1 MYERR
6 KRGPIVPQ
14 IKNKGEGAECFDE
27 YDPPSDKEKGEY
39 TKEMMGKWEH
49 EFSDF

>member
-6 KRGPIVPQ
+6 KRGPIVPEL
-14 IKNKGEGAECFDE
+14 KNKGEGAECFDE
-27 YDPPSDKEKGEY
+27 YDPPSDKEKGDY

-49 EFSDF
+49 EFKDF